1 MHWCFQG
8 VSGRTA
14 TARRYRGTSRRT
26 TRGASLN
33 GKKNPRKLRKRQET
47 ADRPVLGPVSVHRR
61 QPRNSKSRTFG
72 VYGTLNGAG
81 ALAVCLIRPFL
92 PLPSFP
98 CILFLAFAVLCV
110 LSVPLRPLRLPAVAV
125 AVAPAVTRVGQPE
138 RL

>member
-1 MHWCFQG
+1 MHWCFQA

-33 GKKNPRKLRKRQET
+33 GKKNPRKLRKRQERADQAHRRGT
-47 ADRPVLGPVSVHRR
+47 GAIQRPVNPKGSAFGVAGLAPVHGDRPQH
-61 QPRNSKSRTFG
+61 
-72 VYGTLNGAG
+72 GA
-81 ALAVCLIRPFL
+81 IRCFL

-110 LSVPLRPLRLPAVAV
+110 LSVPLRPLRLPAV
-125 AVAPAVTRVGQPE
+125 
-138 RL
+138 